1 MAAPGRAER
10 IVASLHCGA
19 GSGAGALVGAVV
31 GAAGPDLGL
40 DAEAGAHLARAAAAV
55 AGAVAERGFDD
66 PAAAELDVSLV
77 RSGHRAMVR
86 IDDRG
91 LPFNAAAE
99 DEADADAI
107 GRAFAAGW
115 IDQLLH
121 EWRGREGN
129 RTTLVRHTDAGVD
142 LREGAGEALP
152 PPPAEPVAGDVPIE
166 VRMGVPADAE
176 AICRLT
182 WRTYGYS
189 YQHDEY
195 YQPERLAQMLA
206 DGLQASFVAVTP
218 DGEIVGHSA
227 LLLEHPGDVI
237 VEGGRAMVDPRFR
250 GHHLMYANREL
261 RERWMHDHGVLA
273 LEGAAVTAHTRS
285 QRDVP
290 VTSVQLAFLPPISF
304 RDIDGSEVPHRQA
317 VVGGIVPFA
326 PIPAQQVHLPRR
338 DAAMLAEI
346 YRLVE
351 LDRTDAGEAAPPG
364 PDTTSSLELELRGDL
379 GHAVVTAT
387 AVGADLATELARRMD
402 AVRRAGI
409 VVTYADVA
417 LADPA
422 TSWAADVLA
431 DAGFVFSG
439 VQPLS
444 AAGVDVVRYQYLGD
458 TVVDPAEIH
467 LKHPFARELLDY
479 VLDQRPTAGSPA

>member
-1 MAAPGRAER
+1 MATLH
-10 IVASLHCGA
+10 VAA
-19 GSGAGALVGAVV
+19 GIDGPRLVAAVVAAAAFDLGLDDDAAGHLAAAAASVVGAVV
-31 GAAGPDLGL
+31 A
-40 DAEAGAHLARAAAAV
+40 
-55 AGAVAERGFDD
+55 RGFDD
-66 PAAAELDVSLV
+66 PADAELDVTLV
-77 RSGHRAMVR
+77 RSGHQAMVR

-99 DEADADAI
+99 DADDADVI
-107 GRAFAAGW
+107 GEAFAAGW

-129 RTTLVRHTDAGVD
+129 RTTLVRHADAGVD
-142 LREGAGEALP
+142 LRQGAGEALAT
-152 PPPAEPVAGDVPIE
+152 PADETIGREVPIE
-166 VRMGVPADAE
+166 VRMAVPADAE

-195 YQPERLAQMLA
+195 YQPERLAQLLD

-227 LLLEHPGDVI
+227 VILEHPGDVI

-261 RERWMHDHGVLA
+261 REQWMRDHGVLA

-326 PIPAQQVHLPRR
+326 PIPHQGVYAPAR

-351 LDRTDAGEAAPPG
+351 LDRAVVGDGAPPAAG
-364 PDTTSSLELELRGDL
+364 SASELGVELRGDL
-379 GHAVVTAT
+379 GHGVIACSAI
-387 AVGADLATELARRMD
+387 GADLPAALRRRMD
-402 AVRRAGI
+402 TVARAGMA
-409 VVTYADVA
+409 VVYADLPLDRA
-417 LADPA
+417 A

-431 DAGFVFSG
+431 DLGFIFSG
-439 VQPLS
+439 VQPLA
-444 AAGVDVVRYQYLGD
+444 AAGVDVVRYQCLGE
-458 TVVDPAEIH
+458 TVVDPDEIH

-479 VLDQRPTAGSPA
+479 VLDQRRSLGAAG